1 MLISDLRPDLCLSYV
16 NTLSW
21 RGRETPS
28 EALRDLAGLLA
39 WLETS
44 AGVDATAVR
53 RIAKLARKQPKTAA
67 QAFAEALALR
77 ETLYRLLSAN
87 AADTPPRRQD
97 FARLQQAIADAPAR
111 RGLVRLAAGY
121 AWQCDDLR
129 LTASH
134 LLTAVVWSA
143 GDLLIASGQPN
154 ARHRLRQCANDQCL
168 WLFLDDSR
176 SASRRWCDMA
186 SCGNRA
192 KARRHYLKVKG
203 VQRADVRAICLA
215 RDKLGF

>member
-21 RGRETPS
+21 RGSAAPS
-28 EALRDLAGLLA
+28 EALHDLADLLA
-39 WLETS
+39 WLEAS
-44 AGVDATAVR
+44 AGADATTAH
-53 RIAKLARKQPKTAA
+53 RIARLARKQPKKAA
-67 QAFAEALALR
+67 QAFVEALALR
-77 ETLYRLLSAN
+77 ETLYRLLSAT

-97 FARLQQAIADAPAR
+97 FARLQQALAAAPAR
-111 RGLVRLAAGY
+111 RALVRPASGYAWQIDGVRLAA
-121 AWQCDDLR
+121 
-129 LTASH
+129 SH
-134 LLTAVVWSA
+134 LLAPVLWSA

-176 SASRRWCDMA
+176 NTSRRWCDMA

-192 KARRHYLKVKG
+192 KARRHYLKMTRG
-203 VQRADVRAICLA
+203 IA
-215 RDKLGF
+215 